1 MRRAALG
8 GLAAVSAAA
17 VLAAGCGSPKETPE
31 KEFASAINAHL
42 ATNPK
47 CIGEAAVTF
56 PAGVPSA
63 PYMLELS
70 ADYRAKVQ
78 RLETLVRLGLLTR
91 RVEREGT
98 LEQEN
103 VYELISAGRAVH
115 RQFPPG
121 RWDPSKP
128 VAAFCYG
135 SAVVDSV
142 VRFTEPADA
151 LGQKVTEVT
160 YTYRVTQVA
169 RWAEDAEL
177 RRAYPYLEQELATRE
192 AAREATIM
200 LVHASD
206 GWRVVATP

>member
-1 MRRAALG
+1 VRRGALR

-31 KEFASAINAHL
+31 KAFESAINAHL

-47 CIGEAAVTF
+47 CIGEPAITF

-70 ADYRAKVQ
+70 ADYRAKVE

-103 VYELISAGRAVH
+103 VYELTSAGRAVH

-135 SAVVDSV
+135 TAVVDSI
-142 VRFTEPADA
+142 VRFTEPAEG
-151 LGQKVTEVT
+151 LGQVMTEVT
-160 YTYRVTQVA
+160 YTYRLARVA
-169 RWAEDAEL
+169 PWAEDAGL
-177 RRAYPYLEQELATRE
+177 RRAYPYLEEELASR
-192 AAREATIM
+192 AAPREATLT
-200 LVHASD
+200 LVQASD
-206 GWRVVATP
+206 GWRVVALP